1 MTRKPLRRAS
11 VSRSI
16 GPVIGYQQCSV
27 RTRAACRF
35 SSCASIRP
43 ANVSKRFSA
52 AGFSFARYGGS
63 CPRWVVRAAF
73 ARPDE
78 VQVQLAE
85 LPDGAAFLCF
95 ARGVTRP
102 AARWVIQHPPMSW
115 QWGATSLM
123 QASWSTPM
131 VANSTVPRRHW
142 SVVSAVRSTE
152 LPQPGVPAAATS
164 ADASSDDRERQP
176 LSFRPRLMAGPLC
189 IAFRFCCP

>member
-1 MTRKPLRRAS
+1 MRNCVIRGFLATMRALRHDKEAAAARAS

-16 GPVIGYQQCSV
+16 RPVIGYPQCSV

-102 AARWVIQHPPMSW
+102 PRAGVIQHPPMSW

-123 QASWSTPM
+123 QASWSMPM
-131 VANSTVPRRHW
+131 VANSTVPASPLVCRVGCAIDRI
-142 SVVSAVRSTE
+142 
-152 LPQPGVPAAATS
+152 AAARRS
-164 ADASSDDRERQP
+164 RRCNI
-176 LSFRPRLMAGPLC
+176 G
-189 IAFRFCCP
+189 